1 MSKTPYRKVADVLIG
16 YCAENENY
24 YTDFIVEL
32 VLDEKVIKTVA
43 FFDSTELDFEF
54 EDDWWEGEEKVI
66 LVAFDRLED
75 IELKHRVTIW
85 AGDKD

>member
-1 MSKTPYRKVADVLIG
+1 MSKTPYRIVADALIG
-16 YCAENENY
+16 YCAAHEDY

-32 VLDEKVIKTVA
+32 ILDGKVQKTVA
-43 FFDSTELDFEF
+43 FLNSVDLDFEF
-54 EDDWWEGEEKVI
+54 EDDWWEGEKEVI